1 VAVARYAR
9 CRRRPEKLSGHVSFG
24 EVRGVLQGFSGLGA
38 FAPRKVPA
46 VAAALVIVGGGR
58 MGEALAEGL
67 LRANFASP
75 DELVV
80 AEKVAA
86 RRAELTEG
94 LAGRFPGVA
103 VVADPVP
110 AAGGVIAVKPADVEE
125 ACRLVAAAGVPR
137 VLSIAAGVPLAR
149 LESWLG
155 AGCAVIRAM
164 PNTPALIG
172 AGAAA
177 IAPGRGAGE
186 ADLAWADQILGAV
199 GTVVR
204 VAEPLL
210 DAVTGLSGSGPAYV
224 FLVAEALIEAGVLA
238 GLSRPDSRQLAVQTL
253 LGSARLLAES
263 GSEAEALRASVTS
276 PGGTTAA
283 GLRVLERAG
292 VRSAFL
298 EAVMA
303 ATEQSR
309 RLGGS

>member
-1 VAVARYAR
+1 
-9 CRRRPEKLSGHVSFG
+9 
-24 EVRGVLQGFSGLGA
+24 
-38 FAPRKVPA
+38 
-46 VAAALVIVGGGR
+46 

-67 LRANFASP
+67 LQAGFVRA
-75 DELVV
+75 DQLVV
-80 AEKVAA
+80 AEKLAT
-86 RRAELTEG
+86 RRDELNAG

-125 ACRLVAAAGVPR
+125 ACRLLGRAGVPR

-155 AGCAVIRAM
+155 GERSVIRAM
-164 PNTPALIG
+164 PNTAALIG

-177 IAPGRGAGE
+177 ISPGRGAGE
-186 ADLAWADQILGAV
+186 ADLAWAEEILGAV

-224 FLVAEALIEAGVLA
+224 FLVAEALIEGGVLA
-238 GLSRPDSRQLAVQTL
+238 GLSRPDSRQLAIQTL
-253 LGSARLLAES
+253 LGSARLLAET
-263 GSEAEALRASVTS
+263 GAEPEALRASVTS

-283 GLRVLERAG
+283 GLRVLEQAA

-309 RLGGS
+309 RLGGA